1 MTGNDSGSNIETEQK
16 PRRGRIGRVLFSPL
30 VKTLC
35 KALLAGAIIAFLIHK
50 APTGFVETLR
60 GINPLWIAGAL
71 LLYALHIFA
80 NAWRW
85 WILLRVQN
93 IDCPLS
99 LAVSLTMQSFFFS
112 LVLPGAIG
120 GDLVR
125 AGFLAAHIEKGRK
138 FDGAFTILIDRF
150 TGMIGI
156 FLVALLMLPFVW
168 ESIAGVSGIIETFI
182 RILLA
187 GSVCGILAAFVVFG
201 HKKLEKFRLYRAM
214 KALADRFS
222 GGLFS
227 RISDALDSYNHCRM
241 EIFLCIVTS
250 VVFVNLVL
258 ALMAYCVA
266 LGVNGPETRFGPTLA
281 AITVGNI
288 AGLLP
293 TTPAGL
299 GVRDMFVIPIL
310 KSGGMNGDAALAVSL
325 VISTIIVGFNLL
337 GGLFFIFTP
346 ISRKKGNGECS
357 SRIH

>member
-1 MTGNDSGSNIETEQK
+1 MTENDSGSSVETEQK
-16 PRRGRIGRVLFSPL
+16 PRRGRIGRILFSPP

-50 APTGFVETLR
+50 APPGFIETLR
-60 GINPLWIAGAL
+60 GMNPVWIAGAL

-85 WILLRVQN
+85 WILLRAQN
-93 IDCPLS
+93 IDCPLF

-168 ESIAGVSGIIETFI
+168 KSIAGVSGIIETFI

-201 HKKLEKFRLYRAM
+201 HKKLEHFALYRAM

-250 VVFVNLVL
+250 VIFVNLVL

-325 VISTIIVGFNLL
+325 VISSIIIGFNLL

-346 ISRKKGNGECS
+346 IGRKK
-357 SRIH
+357 

>member
-1 MTGNDSGSNIETEQK
+1 MMDNESGSGDE
-16 PRRGRIGRVLFSPL
+16 RRQPGRIRNILFSPL
-30 VKTLC
+30 VKTLL
-35 KALLAGAIIAFLIHK
+35 KAALAAAIIIFLIHK
-50 APTGFVETLR
+50 APDGLLETLKKM
-60 GINPLWIAGAL
+60 NPAWICFAL

-85 WILLRVQN
+85 WILLRAQK
-93 IDCPLS
+93 IDCSLM

-168 ESIAGVSGIIETFI
+168 ESIAGVKGIIEKFI
-182 RILLA
+182 YVLLA
-187 GSVCGILAAFVVFG
+187 GSVCGILAAFVVFK
-201 HKKLEKFRLYRAM
+201 HKALERIGLYCRM
-214 KALADRFS
+214 KNLADRFS
-222 GGLFS
+222 GGLYTK
-227 RISDALDSYNHCRM
+227 ISDALDSYNHCRK
-241 EIFLCIVTS
+241 EVVLCIVTS
-250 VVFVNLVL
+250 VVFVNLIL
-258 ALMAYCVA
+258 GLMAYCVA
-266 LGVNGPETRFGPTLA
+266 VGVNGQDTPFGSTLA

-310 KSGGMNGDAALAVSL
+310 KGGGMNGDAALAVSL
-325 VISTIIVGFNLL
+325 VISGIIICFNLL
-337 GGLFFIFTP
+337 GGIFFIFTP
-346 ISRKKGNGECS
+346 VGKNKKG
-357 SRIH
+357 H

>member
-1 MTGNDSGSNIETEQK
+1 MTENRCCKDSDADREV
-16 PRRGRIGRVLFSPL
+16 PRGRVGRLLFSPP
-30 VKTLC
+30 VKMLC
-35 KALLAGAIIAFLIHK
+35 KALLAGAILAFLIHK
-50 APTGFVETLR
+50 APPGFAETLR
-60 GINPLWIAGAL
+60 DINPVWIGGAL

-85 WILLRVQN
+85 WILLRAQN

-156 FLVALLMLPFVW
+156 FLVALLMLPFAW
-168 ESIAGVSGIIETFI
+168 DSIAGVKGIIETFI

-201 HKKLEKFRLYRAM
+201 HKKLEHFRLYRTM

-250 VVFVNLVL
+250 VVFVNLAL

-266 LGVNGPETRFGPTLA
+266 LGVNGPETLFTPTLA

-325 VISTIIVGFNLL
+325 VISAIIVGFNLL

-346 ISRKKGNGECS
+346 VGRKK
-357 SRIH
+357 